1 MWIRGVIQK
10 YNSHKANK
18 MRNSSISTGKL
29 CKFPLVSFFFFS
41 LGLASNHLIIVQ
53 YVRGNVLRC
62 WGEKLAASL
71 VIDSLINTTQQCF
84 DQKFSGH

>member
-29 CKFPLVSFFFFS
+29 CKFPLVSFFFS
-41 LGLASNHLIIVQ
+41 LGLASNHFVIVQ
-53 YVRGNVLRC
+53 YVRGNVLGC
-62 WGEKLAASL
+62 WREKLAASL
-71 VIDSLINTTQQCF
+71 VIDSLHARRE
-84 DQKFSGH
+84 KS